1 VTAAGASAL
10 EWDDDG
16 ELGPELSRRRLWL
29 WLWVLAVVLYFA
41 WEAVAYRGLFSI
53 IAEWQFNHF
62 GQDLPTFIFG
72 ALTTIFAWPALY
84 LFRRRVLVEEEPDDD
99 GEPADPDAIDLPAVR
114 RDAEAAEDAAR
125 DYMHFLFGF
134 TVAMILAAVVAL
146 GWTLLLPKLEGPTR
160 TIAVTGAL
168 PAEGPAQM
176 VGTVQYGRIASF
188 SRGILFLRRTALYAP
203 IISPKDAS
211 GEIRYFIEFL
221 PSERGDI
228 SNGATVSSR
237 RGILVRN
244 DLPGALQRL
253 YQYLGY
259 ITSERYYVLYAS
271 SETIRWPY
279 YLVAIQ
285 FAIGGVGFLVCALF
299 QRRRAERL
307 ARDARILRIRER
319 RLTLT
324 PA

>member
-1 VTAAGASAL
+1 VTAAEASAL
-10 EWDDDG
+10 EWDEG
-16 ELGPELSRRRLWL
+16 PASGPELTRRRVWL
-29 WLWVLAVVLYFA
+29 WLWVLVVVLYFA
-41 WEAVAYRGLFSI
+41 WEAVSYRGLFSI

-84 LFRRRVLVEEEPDDD
+84 LFRRRVLVEESAAD
-99 GEPADPDAIDLPAVR
+99 GNPADPDAIDLPAAR

-134 TVAMILAAVVAL
+134 TVAMILAAAVAL
-146 GWTLLLPKLEGPTR
+146 AWTLLLPKPEGPTQP
-160 TIAVTGAL
+160 IAVTGAL
-168 PAEGPAQM
+168 PKEGPAQM

-203 IISPKDAS
+203 VISPRDAT
-211 GEIRYFIEFL
+211 GEIRYFVEFR
-221 PSERGDI
+221 PSERADI
-228 SNGATVSSR
+228 SNGGTISHR

-244 DLPGALQRL
+244 DLPGALERL
-253 YQYLGY
+253 YRYLGY
-259 ITSERYYVLYAS
+259 ITSDRYYVLYAS
-271 SETIRWPY
+271 AETIRWPY

-285 FAIGGVGFLVCALF
+285 FAIGGLGFLVCALF
-299 QRRRAERL
+299 QRRRAGRL
-307 ARDARILRIRER
+307 GRDARILRIRER